1 MQATAQRA
9 AECPSPACCRARLTS
24 PAGGATVQPKGRAT
38 VTGAKDDRLKGSIKG
53 DVARR
58 ERLAQELR
66 ENLKRR
72 KAKARAQ
79 AEATA
84 QSADN
89 GDPPAR

>member
-1 MQATAQRA
+1 MPLPRRLQGTIDIGPDRRNG
-9 AECPSPACCRARLTS
+9 PSR
-24 PAGGATVQPKGRAT
+24 GRAT
-38 VTGAKDDRLKGSIKG
+38 VTGGNNERLKGSIKG

-79 AEATA
+79 TGTPAKSSDDSDA
-84 QSADN
+84 SA
-89 GDPPAR
+89 R